1 MVPDLRQFIDLLNL
15 EGFWR
20 SVFHHWGFTL
30 HHQMYYL
37 LLAEDPR
44 WSCQNQNITHLN
56 SGYWVLMC
64 FIFSLTS
71 LCIKLPW
78 RGWPTWPRASDIQT
92 QLQKVQT
99 WTCLSICPTLISI
112 PIPCLDYS
120 SPTHI
125 KPWLMCVSKLMHEM
139 RTVIIYNVFSEFLT
153 DIGNW
158 ANLTSAPNSLTH
170 SPSFHHS
177 LLPSLPQ

>member
-1 MVPDLRQFIDLLNL
+1 MVPDLRQFIDHLNL

-20 SVFHHWGFTL
+20 SVFHHWGNPSNVLFTFGGRP
-30 HHQMYYL
+30 QMIL
-37 LLAEDPR
+37 PESRASHILIVAIE
-44 WSCQNQNITHLN
+44 S
-56 SGYWVLMC
+56 SWVL
-64 FIFSLTS
+64 FSPWLLFALSFLGEADLPDLEPVIFRFSCRRCKLELVFLSAPHLYQSLS
-71 LCIKLPW
+71 HAW
-78 RGWPTWPRASDIQT
+78 N
-92 QLQKVQT
+92 
-99 WTCLSICPTLISI
+99 
-112 PIPCLDYS
+112 YS

-125 KPWLMCVSKLMHEM
+125 KPWLMCVSKLMQEM
-139 RTVIIYNVFSEFLT
+139 RTVIIYDVFSEFLT